1 MLSCNLNCLL
11 NGLTP
16 KNNHAEINLTFCAIL
31 IIDIISIYCVTN
43 SVVSIHSSPHH
54 QMYPMLMNPPHSPM
68 VAGGSQS
75 SMLSSSP
82 LMSSNSPMLSNNSP
96 LMQYSPYSDV
106 LPSTILPP
114 LGPSASGNQVDDS
127 WGYPMNSAFSSEFC
141 SNYGEW
147 LLYRLHTFPLGRTRL

>member
-1 MLSCNLNCLL
+1 MLMYY
-11 NGLTP
+11 
-16 KNNHAEINLTFCAIL
+16 FV
-31 IIDIISIYCVTN
+31 Y
-43 SVVSIHSSPHH
+43 SSPHH

-68 VAGGSQS
+68 VTGGSQS

-106 LPSTILPP
+106 PILAP
-114 LGPSASGNQVDDS
+114 LGPTGSSNQVDESVS

-141 SNYGEW
+141 NNYGM
-147 LLYRLHTFPLGRTRL
+147 HFFNFFH

>member
-1 MLSCNLNCLL
+1 MDY
-11 NGLTP
+11 
-16 KNNHAEINLTFCAIL
+16 IL
-31 IIDIISIYCVTN
+31 IFN
-43 SVVSIHSSPHH
+43 SSPHH

-82 LMSSNSPMLSNNSP
+82 LMTSNSPMLSNNSP

-114 LGPSASGNQVDDS
+114 LGPTGVGNQVAVDDSVS
-127 WGYPMNSAFSSEFC
+127 WGYPMNSPFSSEFC
-141 SNYGEW
+141 SNYGM
-147 LLYRLHTFPLGRTRL
+147 

>member
-1 MLSCNLNCLL
+1 
-11 NGLTP
+11 
-16 KNNHAEINLTFCAIL
+16 
-31 IIDIISIYCVTN
+31 
-43 SVVSIHSSPHH
+43 
-54 QMYPMLMNPPHSPM
+54 MYPMLMNPPHSPM

-106 LPSTILPP
+106 LPTTILPP
-114 LGPSASGNQVDDS
+114 LGPTPNSNQVDDNVS

-141 SNYGEW
+141 SNYGM
-147 LLYRLHTFPLGRTRL
+147 LLISFS

>member
-1 MLSCNLNCLL
+1 
-11 NGLTP
+11 
-16 KNNHAEINLTFCAIL
+16 
-31 IIDIISIYCVTN
+31 
-43 SVVSIHSSPHH
+43 
-54 QMYPMLMNPPHSPM
+54 MYPMLMNPPHSPM
-68 VAGGSQS
+68 VSSQS

-114 LGPSASGNQVDDS
+114 LGPNATSNQVQVDDSVS

-141 SNYGEW
+141 SNYGM
-147 LLYRLHTFPLGRTRL
+147 Y